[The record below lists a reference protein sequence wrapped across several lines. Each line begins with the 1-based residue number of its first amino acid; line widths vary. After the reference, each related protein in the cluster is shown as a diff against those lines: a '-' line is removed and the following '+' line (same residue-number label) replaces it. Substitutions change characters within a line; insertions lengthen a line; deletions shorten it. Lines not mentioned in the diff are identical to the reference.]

1 MQRYFIDE
9 DLKDKDC
16 LILTGNDLHHLKNV
30 MRSKNGE
37 KIICIDING
46 MVYLCV
52 IDDLEQGLIK
62 IVEELDEN
70 NELDVEV
77 TLVYALPKGDKFEL
91 VLQKATEL
99 GVNKLLPLYT
109 KRCVVKVEPKKELSK
124 KQRWNKICK
133 EASEQSF
140 RSDIPVISN
149 ILSLNDLM
157 KENYDL
163 KLLCSLNKNTEN
175 IKKVLEKNNKC
186 VKILLVVGPEGGFE
200 PSEEEFLVKNGF
212 LSVSLGENVLRAE
225 TAVVAGISMIKYEY
239 MR

>member
-1 MQRYFIDE
+1 
-9 DLKDKDC
+9 
-16 LILTGNDLHHLKNV
+16 
-30 MRSKNGE
+30 
-37 KIICIDING
+37 
-46 MVYLCV
+46 
-52 IDDLEQGLIK
+52 
-62 IVEELDEN
+62 
-70 NELDVEV
+70 
-77 TLVYALPKGDKFEL
+77 
-91 VLQKATEL
+91 
-99 GVNKLLPLYT
+99 
-109 KRCVVKVEPKKELSK
+109 
-124 KQRWNKICK
+124 
-133 EASEQSF
+133 
-140 RSDIPVISN
+140 
-149 ILSLNDLM
+149 M